1 MPAAQHTNATIQIH
15 VAVLL
20 FGFTAILGDLIDMS
34 AIMIVWWRV
43 LITSISLWML
53 IGFGKMLRDLPRQLI
68 IKYAGIGFIIG
79 LHWITFYGAIKLAN
93 ASVALICMSTT
104 TLFTALIEP
113 LYIRTKVNYTELAIS
128 IAIIPAMIL
137 IVNHLD
143 ISQTNGVISGIVSAF
158 LAAVF
163 SVMNKKYIK
172 EADPIV
178 ISYIELSSSWLLIS
192 VILLTMNLFGQSM
205 SPFFPP
211 TIYDWVYL
219 VILALLCT
227 TLAQI
232 LTLKALKYLSAFELN
247 LVVNLEPVYGI
258 LLAIVILKEH
268 KELNPMF
275 YLGAAIII
283 GSVFLY
289 SYLNKKVIK

>member
-68 IKYAGIGFIIG
+68 VKYAGIGFIIG

>member
-1 MPAAQHTNATIQIH
+1 MDH
-15 VAVLL
+15 
-20 FGFTAILGDLIDMS
+20 ILWCNQ
-34 AIMIVWWRV
+34 A
-43 LITSISLWML
+43 
-53 IGFGKMLRDLPRQLI
+53 P
-68 IKYAGIGFIIG
+68 
-79 LHWITFYGAIKLAN
+79 N

-143 ISQTNGVISGIVSAF
+143 ISQINGVVSGIVSAF

>member
-15 VAVLL
+15 VAVFL

-53 IGFGKMLRDLPRQLI
+53 IGFGKMLRDLPLQLI
-68 IKYAGIGFIIG
+68 VKYAGIGFIIG

-143 ISQTNGVISGIVSAF
+143 ISQINGVISGIVSAF

-192 VILLTMNLFGQSM
+192 VILLTMNLFGQNM

-289 SYLNKKVIK
+289 SYLNKKKIK